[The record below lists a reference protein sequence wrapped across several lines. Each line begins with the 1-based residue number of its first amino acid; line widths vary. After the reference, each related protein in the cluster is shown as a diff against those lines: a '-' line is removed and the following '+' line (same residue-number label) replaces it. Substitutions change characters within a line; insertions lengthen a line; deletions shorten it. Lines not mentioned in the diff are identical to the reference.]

1 MWFRK
6 ASDDREDAPPLEE
19 TGGPAE
25 EERPDAAIRDEL
37 GLHQRWYFVMRL
49 AEELERA
56 SRRTR
61 CLSIVAWDYRLLP
74 GETVPDAFVRRA
86 ARELA
91 ERVRAYDVVFHL
103 DDCRF
108 VALLPDADGTEAR
121 TAAFR
126 IKADLCVAIPGPG
139 KWRAAVAAYPADG
152 LDADTL
158 VYTALDR
165 LDDDR
170 IA

>member
-6 ASDDREDAPPLEE
+6 ASDSEHREPQPQDAGPPAA
-19 TGGPAE
+19 G
-25 EERPDAAIRDEL
+25 ERPDAPIRDEL

-56 SRRTR
+56 SRRSR
-61 CLSIVAWDYRLLP
+61 HLSVVAWDYRLLP
-74 GETVPDAFVRRA
+74 GETVPEPFVRRA
-86 ARELA
+86 AGELA
-91 ERVRAYDVVFHL
+91 ERLRAYDVVFWL

-126 IKADLCVAIPGPG
+126 IKADLYVAIPGPG
-139 KWRAAVAAYPADG
+139 TWRAGVAAYPADG

-158 VYTALDR
+158 VYTALER
-165 LDDDR
+165 LEEDGR
-170 IA
+170 A

>member
-1 MWFRK
+1 MWFEK
-6 ASDDREDAPPLEE
+6 ASDRGEEPPTSEDE
-19 TGGPAE
+19 TAE
-25 EERPDAAIRDEL
+25 ANERPDAAIRDEL

-56 SRRTR
+56 SRRNR
-61 CLSIVAWDYRLLP
+61 CLSVVAWEYRLLP
-74 GETVPDAFVRRA
+74 GETVPPTFVRRA
-86 ARELA
+86 AEELA

-126 IKADLCVAIPGPG
+126 IKADLCVAMPGPG
-139 KWRAAVAAYPADG
+139 KWRAGVAAFPADG

-158 VYTALDR
+158 VYTALER
-165 LDDDR
+165 LEEDVAR
-170 IA
+170 

>member
-6 ASDDREDAPPLEE
+6 ASDRDDEPPAPEDAGPP
-19 TGGPAE
+19 PNQ
-25 EERPDAAIRDEL
+25 ERPDAAIRDEL

-56 SRRTR
+56 SRRSR
-61 CLSIVAWDYRLLP
+61 ALSIVAWDYRLLP
-74 GETVPDAFVRRA
+74 GEEVPLAFVRRA
-86 ARELA
+86 AEELA
-91 ERVRAYDVVFHL
+91 ERVRAYDVVFRL

-139 KWRAAVAAYPADG
+139 KWRAAVAAYPVDG
-152 LDADTL
+152 TDADTL
-158 VYTALDR
+158 VLTAIER
-165 LDDDR
+165 LDEDGKT
-170 IA
+170 

>member
-1 MWFRK
+1 MWFKK
-6 ASDDREDAPPLEE
+6 ATERGEETPPPSEDA
-19 TGGPAE
+19 TPAND
-25 EERPDAAIRDEL
+25 RPDAAIRDEL

-56 SRRTR
+56 SRRNR
-61 CLSIVAWDYRLLP
+61 RLSIVAWEYRLLP
-74 GETVPDAFVRRA
+74 GEAVPESFVRRA
-86 ARELA
+86 AEELA

-126 IKADLCVAIPGPG
+126 IKADLCIAIPGPG
-139 KWRAAVAAYPADG
+139 KWRAAVAAFPVDG

-158 VYTALDR
+158 VHTALDR
-165 LDDDR
+165 LEQDVSR
-170 IA
+170 